1 MQLCVVGLSNIGKY
15 MKTISLIGSTGSI
28 GRQVCSVARRYPE
41 KFHIQSLVA
50 NTSSEVF
57 LQQVRE
63 FRPTYAALVNEEAGK
78 RIADQI
84 PDGVTFSYGE
94 KAAEEAIHYGDVAFV
109 AATGFAGLKYSLKA
123 IELRK
128 ALALANKE
136 TLVCGGELVMRKVR
150 ENGVALMPV
159 DSEHS
164 ALWQALGFRLNAP
177 FRRLII
183 TASGGP
189 FYGYSEEELKKVTP
203 MSALKHPTWQMGAKI
218 TIDSA
223 TLLNKGFEV
232 IEAKWLY
239 DAPLEKIRAVVQPES
254 IIHSMVEFDDGG
266 ILAQMSYPTMEL
278 PIQLAL
284 TYPERLDCNLPS
296 LDFEKLGAIRFLPLE
311 REKFPCYDLALK
323 AAELGDNYPCA
334 LNGAGE
340 VAVCAFLEERISF
353 LEIAKT
359 MDAALSKTER
369 MKATD
374 YQALRATD
382 ERARALAQEY
392 VSRIIRN

>member
-1 MQLCVVGLSNIGKY
+1 

-28 GRQVCSVARRYPE
+28 GTQVCSVVRRHSDQF
-41 KFHIQSLVA
+41 KIKSIVA
-50 NTSSEVF
+50 NASTELF
-57 LQQVRE
+57 LAQVKE
-63 FRPTYAALVNEEAGK
+63 FMPEYAALADEKAG
-78 RIADQI
+78 REIAAQI
-84 PDGVTFSYGE
+84 PDGVKFGYGE
-94 KAAEEAIHYGDVAFV
+94 KAAEEAIAYGDVAFV

-123 IELRK
+123 VELK
-128 ALALANKE
+128 KDIALANKE
-136 TLVCGGELVMRKVR
+136 TLVCGGELVMGKVR
-150 ENGVALMPV
+150 EAGIDLMPV

-164 ALWQALGFRLNAP
+164 ALWQALNFRLNAP

-189 FYGYSEEELKKVTP
+189 FYAYTPEQLKNVTP

-232 IEAKWLY
+232 IEARWLY
-239 DAPLEKIRAVVQPES
+239 DAPLEKIYTVVQPES

-284 TYPERLDCNLPS
+284 TYPERLYCDLKP
-296 LDFEKLGAIRFLPLE
+296 LDFETLGAIRFLPLD
-311 REKFPCYDLALK
+311 RKRFPCYDLALTSL
-323 AAELGDNYPCA
+323 ELGDNYPCA

-340 VAVCAFLEERISF
+340 VAVHAFLQERIAF
-353 LEIAKT
+353 TEIAET
-359 MDAALSKTER
+359 MRAVLEKTER
-369 MKATD
+369 IKTEDYGILKETD
-374 YQALRATD
+374 A
-382 ERARALAQEY
+382 RARALAREHIG
-392 VSRIIRN
+392 RA

>member
-1 MQLCVVGLSNIGKY
+1 
-15 MKTISLIGSTGSI
+15 MKKIALIGSTGSI
-28 GRQVCSVARRYPE
+28 GQQVCSVARRYPG
-41 KFHIQSLVA
+41 KFKIVSMVA
-50 NTSSEVF
+50 HSSAELF
-57 LQQVRE
+57 LQQVQE
-63 FRPTYAALVNEEAGK
+63 FKPAFAALVDEEAGK
-78 RIADQI
+78 KIADLI
-84 PDGVTFSYGE
+84 PEGVTFAYGE
-94 KAAEEAIHYGDVAFV
+94 KASEEAIAYGDVAFV

-123 IELRK
+123 IDLQK
-128 ALALANKE
+128 DIALANKE
-136 TLVCGGELVMRKVR
+136 TLVCGGELVMRKIGKTGVR
-150 ENGVALMPV
+150 LMPV

-164 ALWQALGFRLNAP
+164 ALWQALNFRLDAS

-189 FYGYSEEELKKVTP
+189 FYAYTPEQLEKVTP

-239 DAPLEKIRAVVQPES
+239 NAPLSKIHTIVQPES

-266 ILAQMSYPTMEL
+266 VLAQMSYPSMEL

-284 TYPERLDCNLPS
+284 TYPERFDCDLKP
-296 LDFEKLGAIRFLPLE
+296 LDFERLGGIRFLPLE
-311 REKFPCYDLALK
+311 RKRFPCYDLALT

-340 VAVCAFLEERISF
+340 VAVSAFLDERISF
-353 LEIAKT
+353 PAIAKT
-359 MDAALSKTER
+359 IAAALEKTER
-369 MKATD
+369 AKMDSYEALQTTD
-374 YQALRATD
+374 L
-382 ERARALAQEY
+382 RARALAEEY
-392 VSRIIRN
+392 IRANRQ